1 MKSLLNSR
9 CEDAMVD
16 VLRSSKS
23 PLTLGEIVVL
33 IHKVDS
39 SLLAGASPT
48 KSLYSMLLRREGF
61 RAEHGLP
68 GLFTVSKE
76 RGSLVYSLANAK

>member
-1 MKSLLNSR
+1 MKSLLNSK

-16 VLRSSKS
+16 VLRSAKS

-33 IHKVDS
+33 IHKADS

-61 RAEHGLP
+61 RVKHGLQV
-68 GLFTVSKE
+68 LFTVIKE
-76 RGSLVYSLANAK
+76 RGSLLYSLANIK